1 LELHDKSLSLQQE
14 KEVVM
19 KAFIIKVLSLTLK
32 ILLAPSLLIMVLF
45 ARVVYGKNWRD
56 VPPVSNDDDSGWIE

>member
-1 LELHDKSLSLQQE
+1 MELHDKSLSLQQE

-19 KAFIIKVLSLTLK
+19 KAFIIKVLKLALIVICAPSF
-32 ILLAPSLLIMVLF
+32 ILLAVLS
-45 ARVVYGKNWRD
+45 RLVYGKNWRD